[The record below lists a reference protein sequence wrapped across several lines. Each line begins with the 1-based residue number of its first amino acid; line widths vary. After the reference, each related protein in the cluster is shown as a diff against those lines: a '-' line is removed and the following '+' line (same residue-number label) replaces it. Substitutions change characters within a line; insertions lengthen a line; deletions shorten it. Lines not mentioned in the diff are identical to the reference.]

1 MFPSQTWYPSSCIK
15 ETQLCYTCLNIQ
27 LHNPVNNY
35 IFIFSLIVAHFRP
48 SPVDFGNTAQG
59 TPVSSPENYCSP
71 LLYIL
76 ISYLV
81 ILHDL
86 AHYESE
92 SVSHSIVSDSLQP
105 QWLWPTRLLCP
116 WNSPGTNTG
125 VVPFLTQGSS
135 NPGLLHC
142 KQILYHLCHQ
152 GCATMTWVTGVLSR
166 WIVQSSQSWLHM
178 ACIGGILAASLGVL
192 LDFYNGMMDR
202 PLPG

>member
-1 MFPSQTWYPSSCIK
+1 MFPSQTWYPSSCVK
-15 ETQLCYTCLNIQ
+15 ETQFCYTCLNIQ

-59 TPVSSPENYCSP
+59 TPVSSPENFCSP

-92 SVSHSIVSDSLQP
+92 SVTQLCLTLCNPSDYGPPGSSIHEILQAGILEWCHSWPRDYRTRVSCIVSRFFTIFATRDVP
-105 QWLWPTRLLCP
+105 PWPE
-116 WNSPGTNTG
+116 
-125 VVPFLTQGSS
+125 
-135 NPGLLHC
+135 
-142 KQILYHLCHQ
+142 
-152 GCATMTWVTGVLSR
+152 
-166 WIVQSSQSWLHM
+166 
-178 ACIGGILAASLGVL
+178 
-192 LDFYNGMMDR
+192 
-202 PLPG
+202 